1 LEAALA
7 GTATTIWWSF
17 STTGFQT
24 KEAARW
30 LARADEDAVV
40 AELAL
45 TRDPPPINPAE
56 FHCQQATEKMLK
68 ALLVA
73 AGAAFPR
80 SHDMELLIEAA
91 APQYPALRKE
101 MQVFARLTEWLTARR
116 YPDLGGGLGETPADV
131 AEMLALIKAFGA
143 NVRALAPFRL

>member
-1 LEAALA
+1 MNAPEDADPQ
-7 GTATTIWWSF
+7 W
-17 STTGFQT
+17 

-30 LARADEDAVV
+30 LARAQEDAVV

-45 TRDPPPINPAE
+45 TRDPPLINPAA
-56 FHCQQATEKMLK
+56 FHCQQAAEKILK

-73 AGAAFPR
+73 AGAAPPR

-91 APQYPALRKE
+91 APQYPTLGKE
-101 MQVFARLTEWLTARR
+101 MQAFARLTEWLSASR

-131 AEMLALIKAFGA
+131 AEMLALVKAFGA
-143 NVRALAPFRL
+143 KVRALAPFQL